1 MSLIQLVLLSIVQG
15 ITEWLPISSSAHLI
29 LLPGL
34 MGAEDQGPLIDAM
47 AHFGTLFAM
56 LLYFRKEVA
65 SAVMG
70 GLELLGIG
78 RQAGNRLSER
88 ARLALFILIATPFG
102 IAAGLAFELSGESL
116 QAALRSRET
125 IAVATIVFG
134 LLLWAAD
141 VYGRR
146 VRAQEEM
153 LPRDALIIGASQ
165 MLAFIPGTSR
175 SGITMTAA
183 LALGFK
189 RTDAARFAMLVGAPL
204 IAAVGLRALLG
215 LAAGE
220 TANAS
225 LTDGLIVA
233 FLSFVSG
240 YLSIWGLM
248 ALLERMSFLPF
259 VIYRL
264 LLGAVLLA
272 TSPVVAGL
280 VT

>member
-56 LLYFRKEVA
+56 LLYFRKDVA
-65 SAVMG
+65 NATIG

-102 IAAGLAFELSGESL
+102 IAAGLAFELTGDEL
-116 QAALRSRET
+116 RAALRSRET
-125 IAVATIVFG
+125 IAIATIVFG

-146 VRAQEEM
+146 VRVQEQM

-220 TANAS
+220 TASAS
-225 LTDGLIVA
+225 LSDGLIVA
-233 FLSFVSG
+233 GLSFVSG
-240 YLSIWGLM
+240 YVSIWGLM

-272 TSPVVAGL
+272 TSPVIAGL
-280 VT
+280 LS